1 MSGNVQKMNTNLT
14 VATIC
19 PIVLNPADAILS
31 FATAGSIARPS
42 AVNSGLNVCTT
53 NIYALNQVYSSRE
66 AGACCGVN
74 TQPTTTAVNTVQAM
88 NMY

>member
-31 FATAGSIARPS
+31 YATAGKIARASP
-42 AVNSGLNVCTT
+42 VNSGLNVCTT
-53 NIYALNQVYSSRE
+53 NLYGLSQVYSAAD
-66 AGACCGVN
+66 AGACCGTN
-74 TQPTTTAVNTVQAM
+74 TQPSVNAIQVMQQS
-88 NMY
+88 MY

>member
-31 FATAGSIARPS
+31 FATAGKISRPS
-42 AVNSGLNVCTT
+42 PVNSGLNVCTT
-53 NIYALNQVYSSRE
+53 NLYGLAQVYAASE
-66 AGACCGVN
+66 AGACCGTN
-74 TQPTTTAVNTVQAM
+74 TQPSTQAIQVS
-88 NMY
+88 NQGIY